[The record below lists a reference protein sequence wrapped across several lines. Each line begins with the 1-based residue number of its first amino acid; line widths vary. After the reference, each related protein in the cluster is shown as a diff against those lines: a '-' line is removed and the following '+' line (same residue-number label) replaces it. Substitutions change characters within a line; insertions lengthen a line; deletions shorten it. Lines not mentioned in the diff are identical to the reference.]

1 MDFLTKR
8 AINIPAG
15 FVHIPCIP
23 EQICPGEERP
33 AVEAEVSAR
42 VLSRVIDLAV
52 EENR

>member
-23 EQICPGEERP
+23 EQIGPGENRP
-33 AVEAEVSAR
+33 AIEAEVSAS
-42 VLSRVIDLAV
+42 VLSRIIDLAV
-52 EENR
+52 EEKR

>member
-15 FVHIPCIP
+15 FVHTVHSRTDWSGKQTCI
-23 EQICPGEERP
+23 
-33 AVEAEVSAR
+33 EAEVSAG
-42 VLSRVIDLAV
+42 VLSRIIDLAV